1 MGEETVKTR
10 TRKLAIRN
18 AMAELRR
25 MGDRELGQDRE
36 MSVRLKVCALEAV
49 SNVIRY
55 AYSDR
60 DTHMIGLRLAVGDGR
75 VTLEI
80 EDDGREFNPLA
91 LPDRAPLP
99 NVEKAQLAGIG
110 IRIIRGLLPE
120 SRYEWRDGKNVLIL
134 TGTASAPSPGN

>member
-1 MGEETVKTR
+1 MLYEVIT
-10 TRKLAIRN
+10 
-18 AMAELRR
+18 
-25 MGDRELGQDRE
+25 
-36 MSVRLKVCALEAV
+36 VCALEAV

-80 EDDGREFNPLA
+80 EDDGRKFNPLA

-99 NVEKAQLAGIG
+99 NVEQAKLAGIG
-110 IRIIRGLLPE
+110 VRIIRGP
-120 SRYEWRDGKNVLIL
+120 
-134 TGTASAPSPGN
+134 